1 MNLSGDISILPR
13 KIHACALRW
22 DARQWEIPKMTAR
35 MATIAVLR
43 MYLRVMNGGCV
54 RGVGSDTFL
63 RLRYT
68 IGGRSGTVSPKTGLL
83 CTGCQPKSIG
93 ESGTVIDGKESL
105 WTATPLDNSDDDGDD
120 RISSVTD
127 SDSDSRLQRSLSLPR
142 PLLQASSFDC
152 CSLAYYIISLLQENS
167 SILLSFRYPW
177 IRWLT
182 KRNR

>member
-1 MNLSGDISILPR
+1 
-13 KIHACALRW
+13 
-22 DARQWEIPKMTAR
+22 MTAR

-43 MYLRVMNGGCV
+43 MYLRVMNGGWV

-93 ESGTVIDGKESL
+93 ESGTVIDGKEDGKPVDSY
-105 WTATPLDNSDDDGDD
+105 TLDNSDDDGDD
-120 RISSVTD
+120 RISFVID
-127 SDSDSRLQRSLSLPR
+127 SDSDSRLQHSLSLPR

-152 CSLAYYIISLLQENS
+152 CSLAY
-167 SILLSFRYPW
+167 
-177 IRWLT
+177 
-182 KRNR
+182 